1 MRSRALV
8 VALLIVVGGAALLFA
23 QAPPPLPPPEA
34 TEVWT
39 PVPRVV
45 TPGPMVATAPPSDAI
60 VLFDGTGL
68 DEWVN
73 VADGSPAS
81 WQLRSGAMVVN
92 KPTGNIQTRRT
103 FGSYQLHL
111 EWGVPAGV
119 EGGGQARGNSG
130 VFLASTGKG
139 DAGYELQILDSFE
152 NATYVNGQAAS
163 IYKQAPPLVNASRR
177 PGEWNVYDV
186 VWIAPV
192 FNADGTLQS
201 PAVVTVFHNGV
212 LVQDGFRLR
221 GATVFRGEPSYTAH
235 GRSPLKLQAHN
246 DPSAPIA
253 FRNIWLRPLDAAPT
267 R

>member
-1 MRSRALV
+1 M
-8 VALLIVVGGAALLFA
+8 
-23 QAPPPLPPPEA
+23 
-34 TEVWT
+34 
-39 PVPRVV
+39 PRVV

-81 WQLRSGAMVVN
+81 WQVRSGAMVVH
-92 KPTGNIQTRRT
+92 KPSGNIQTRRT

-119 EGGGQARGNSG
+119 EGSGQARGNSG
-130 VFLASTGKG
+130 VFLASTGKS

-152 NATYVNGQAAS
+152 NTTYVNGQAAS
-163 IYKQAPPLVNASRR
+163 IYKQAPPLVNATRR

-221 GATVFRGEPSYTAH
+221 GATVFRGEPGYTAH

-253 FRNIWLRPLDAAPT
+253 FRNIWLRPLSGTERAAASTSRGEPPDE
-267 R
+267 RSVLPGVPAAGPRSLLL